1 MLIVGEKINATR
13 RQVAKLVREH
23 DAAALVDLARS
34 QEQAGA
40 GYIDVNVGTDS
51 GSRTDEIADMRWA
64 ATTVAAAVTSPL
76 CIDSADPEVLRAG
89 LEAGNGRPPMINSAK
104 AEDENLEQVLSL
116 ARGFDTTLV
125 ALVMDESG
133 ISPTVDGRLK
143 ACEKIVDACRRHDV
157 PLDRVYFDPLVLPV
171 SADVGQGLVTLA
183 TISEIKRRYPESK
196 TIMGLS
202 NVSYGLP
209 ARQRLNSAFLHMA
222 VHAGLDAAIANPMNE
237 ELMAAVKTAEVLV
250 GRDRHCRR
258 YVKAFRVPAREVGA

>member
-1 MLIVGEKINATR
+1 
-13 RQVAKLVREH
+13 QVLA
-23 DAAALVDLARS
+23 LAR
-34 QEQAGA
+34 
-40 GYIDVNVGTDS
+40 
-51 GSRTDEIADMRWA
+51 R
-64 ATTVAAAVTSPL
+64 
-76 CIDSADPEVLRAG
+76 
-89 LEAGNGRPPMINSAK
+89 
-104 AEDENLEQVLSL
+104 
-116 ARGFDTTLV
+116 FDTTLV

-133 ISPTVDGRLK
+133 ISPTVDGRVK
-143 ACEKIVDACRRHDV
+143 ACEKIADACRRHEV

-202 NVSYGLP
+202 NISYGLP

-222 VHAGLDAAIANPMNE
+222 VYAGLDAAIANPMNE

-258 YVKAFRVPAREVGA
+258 YVKAFRVPTKPPS